1 MAMAL
6 CVVCASPRGVD
17 VDRRRVCPHSRDVGP
32 GIQPGANGVATCLGT
47 MVLRGCVCVAVA
59 VVRPTMV
66 TPEGREVWED
76 EGASWSYFLVY
87 LRRCGD
93 GPLRPEG

>member
-1 MAMAL
+1 MSGL
-6 CVVCASPRGVD
+6 V
-17 VDRRRVCPHSRDVGP
+17 HSQV
-32 GIQPGANGVATCLGT
+32 T
-47 MVLRGCVCVAVA
+47 MVLRPAWAQWLCEVVSVAVA

-66 TPEGREVWED
+66 TPEGREGWGD
-76 EGASWSYFLVY
+76 EGTIWSYFFVY